1 MTQKEANKFMN
12 EQFENFAQ
20 KAQSTEND
28 DEEIKFTDA
37 AHKLFITLTQMN
49 AFEEEAF
56 PKAPN
61 TAMPS

>member
-37 AHKLFITLTQMN
+37 AHKLFITLTQTN